1 MGANEETAMMAW
13 LSRLITIA
21 FLWSVPLA
29 ATAQQPAT
37 APTQPLLKPAELDQ
51 LLAPIALYPDPLLS
65 EVLIAS
71 TYPLEVVQ
79 ADRWAKSNKAL
90 KGEALSAAL
99 AKQSWDDSVKSLAQV
114 PDALTMMSEQLD
126 WTQKLGDAVL
136 AQQADVMDTIQRLRT
151 RARANG
157 KLESTKEQTVTVKT
171 EDQKQYVV
179 IEPASPTQIYVPYY
193 EPAVV
198 YGDWPYPDNAPYY
211 FPPPAGY
218 FARGV
223 LATGIAFAAAVA
235 VRHAFWGNCD
245 WGRGNINVATN
256 RSVNISNINRGKW
269 EHNPDHRQGVR
280 YSNADVRQKF
290 AKTDIQA
297 GKVAR
302 EDFRGKE
309 PKST

>member
-1 MGANEETAMMAW
+1 MMAW

-157 KLESTKEQTVTVKT
+157 KLESK
-171 EDQKQYVV
+171 
-179 IEPASPTQIYVPYY
+179 I
-193 EPAVV
+193 
-198 YGDWPYPDNAPYY
+198 
-211 FPPPAGY
+211 
-218 FARGV
+218 
-223 LATGIAFAAAVA
+223 
-235 VRHAFWGNCD
+235 
-245 WGRGNINVATN
+245 
-256 RSVNISNINRGKW
+256 RSNMS
-269 EHNPDHRQGVR
+269 
-280 YSNADVRQKF
+280 
-290 AKTDIQA
+290 
-297 GKVAR
+297 
-302 EDFRGKE
+302 
-309 PKST
+309 